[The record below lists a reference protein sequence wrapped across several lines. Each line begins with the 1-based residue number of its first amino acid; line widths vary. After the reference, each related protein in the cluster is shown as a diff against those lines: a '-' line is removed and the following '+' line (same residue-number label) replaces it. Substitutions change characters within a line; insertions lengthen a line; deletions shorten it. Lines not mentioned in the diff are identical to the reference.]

1 MFAEACEMENAE
13 TARRFPRLSTLATL
27 VALCI
32 CGNVHAQQ
40 EQMSS
45 DLLELFG
52 VVPGPTYDPNESQIP
67 RRRPG
72 HPYEPPPEFT
82 IQNPNGVPPAP
93 IDQAG
98 SFIPVPNRWR
108 IMETLGYKFP
118 WYDPYDQNI
127 WKGDKPI
134 DGKDHF
140 LSLNF
145 ISDSVLEPRSVPTP
159 VGPQSPSLP
168 GQNDVLG
175 RVDQV
180 VFSQT
185 LIASADYYKGD
196 TTFKPPEYEFKA
208 TLALNYNRIDVQQVR
223 ATQIDPRL
231 GENRDDGFLGV
242 QELFFLK
249 DLRTV
254 DERFDF
260 DEVRVGIQPFSSD
273 FRGFLFQDSEPGVRF
288 FGNRDNN
295 RWQYNIAYFRPL
307 EKDLNS
313 GLNDVTKAPR
323 HEDLLLFNVYR
334 QDLPIQ
340 GFTSQGIIL
349 LDHNRDTKFYDS
361 DGFLERPAAVG
372 LEQLRRYDVA
382 YLGYNGD
389 GHFGRLNLTASVYG
403 AFGHQDK
410 SIFVDKSDQI
420 RAAFAAAE
428 ASMDFDWIRPRLSV
442 AYASGDKNP
451 YDDKSTGFDSVFEN
465 PIFAGA
471 DTSYWISQSI
481 PLIGGGGVALH
492 GGNSLLPDLRSSKEQ
507 GQANFDNPGLR
518 LIGIGSDFDLTPKN
532 RLSANVNELW
542 FDNTAVLEAL
552 RAASPIDRSIGT
564 DASIAWIYRP
574 FFTQN
579 IVVRLSG
586 AVLLPGTGFKN
597 LYGTDHSQ
605 YYSVLANVVLTY

>member
-1 MFAEACEMENAE
+1 MENAD
-13 TARRFPRLSTLATL
+13 TARRFPRLSRLAAFA
-27 VALCI
+27 ALCI
-32 CGNVHAQQ
+32 CGNIHAQQ
-40 EQMSS
+40 EQATS

-52 VVPGPTYDPNESQIP
+52 IVPGPTYDPNESQIP

-108 IMETLGYKFP
+108 IMESLGYQFP

-140 LSLNF
+140 LALNF
-145 ISDSVLEPRSVPTP
+145 ISDSVLQPRSVPTP
-159 VGPQSPSLP
+159 VGPQSPSEP

-175 RVDQV
+175 RIDQV

-185 LIASADYYKGD
+185 IIASADYYKGD

-249 DLRTV
+249 DLRTL

-295 RWQYNIAYFRPL
+295 RWQYNLAYFRPL

-323 HEDLLLFNVYR
+323 HEDIVIFNVYR

-361 DGFLERPAAVG
+361 DGFLERPAAAG
-372 LEQLRRYDVA
+372 LEQLRKFDVA
-382 YLGYNGD
+382 YIGYNGD
-389 GHFGRLNLTASVYG
+389 GHIGRINLTASLYG
-403 AFGHQDK
+403 VFGHQDH
-410 SIFVDKSDQI
+410 SLFVETSDQV
-420 RAAFAAAE
+420 RAGFAAAE

-481 PLIGGGGVALH
+481 PLIGGGGIVLH
-492 GGNSLLPDLRSSKEQ
+492 GGNSLIPDLRSSKEQ

-564 DASIAWIYRP
+564 DASLAWIFRP
-574 FFTQN
+574 FFSQN
-579 IVVRLSG
+579 IVFRLSG

>member
-1 MFAEACEMENAE
+1 MENAD
-13 TARRFPRLSTLATL
+13 TARRFPRLGTLAAFA
-27 VALCI
+27 ALCI

-40 EQMSS
+40 EQMTS

-98 SFIPVPNRWR
+98 SFLPVPNRWR
-108 IMETLGYKFP
+108 IMESLGYTFP
-118 WYDPYDQNI
+118 WYDPYNQNI

-145 ISDSVLEPRSVPTP
+145 ISDSVLQPRSVPTP
-159 VGPQSPSLP
+159 VGPQSPSEP

-175 RVDQV
+175 RIDQV
-180 VFSQT
+180 VFNQT
-185 LIASADYYKGD
+185 IIASADYYKGD

-249 DLRTV
+249 DLRTL

-260 DEVRVGIQPFSSD
+260 DEVRIGIQPFSSD

-295 RWQYNIAYFRPL
+295 RWQYNLAYFRPL

-323 HEDLLLFNVYR
+323 HEDIVIFNVYR

-361 DGFLERPAAVG
+361 DGFLERPAAAG
-372 LEQLRRYDVA
+372 LEQLRRFDVA
-382 YLGYNGD
+382 YIGYNGD
-389 GHFGRLNLTASVYG
+389 GHIGRVNLTAALYG
-403 AFGHQDK
+403 VFGHQDH
-410 SIFVDKSDQI
+410 SLFVEKSDQV
-420 RAAFAAAE
+420 RAGFAAAE

-451 YDDKSTGFDSVFEN
+451 YDNKSTGFDSVFEN

-471 DTSYWISQSI
+471 DTSYWISQAI
-481 PLIGGGGVALH
+481 PLIGGGGVVLH
-492 GGNSLLPDLRSSKEQ
+492 GGNSLIPDLRSSKEQ
-507 GQANFDNPGLR
+507 GQSNYDNPGLR

-574 FFTQN
+574 FFSQN

>member
-1 MFAEACEMENAE
+1 MENADHK
-13 TARRFPRLSTLATL
+13 RRFPRLSALAAATI
-27 VALCI
+27 CI
-32 CGNVHAQQ
+32 CGNVHAQSV
-40 EQMSS
+40 QMSANV
-45 DLLELFG
+45 LEMLG
-52 VVPGPTYDPNESQIP
+52 IVPGPTYDPNESQIP

-98 SFIPVPNRWR
+98 SFLPVPNRWR

-118 WYDPYDQNI
+118 WYDPYNQNI

-140 LSLNF
+140 LALNF
-145 ISDSVLEPRSVPTP
+145 ISETVDNARSVPTP
-159 VGPQSPSLP
+159 VGPQASSQP

-175 RVDQV
+175 RINQN

-185 LIASADYYKGD
+185 VIASADYYKGD

-208 TLALNYNRIDVQQVR
+208 TLAFNYNRVDVQQVR
-223 ATQIDPRL
+223 AVQIDPRF
-231 GENRDDGFLGV
+231 GQTRDDGFIGV
-242 QELFFLK
+242 QELFYLK
-249 DLRTV
+249 DLRTL

-260 DEVRVGIQPFSSD
+260 DEVRIGIQPFSSD

-323 HEDLLLFNVYR
+323 HEDILLFNVYR
-334 QDLPIQ
+334 QDAPVL

-349 LDHNRDTKFYDS
+349 LDHNRDSKFYDS
-361 DGFLERPAAVG
+361 NGFLERPAAVG
-372 LEQLRRYDVA
+372 IEQLRKFDVA
-382 YLGYNGD
+382 YIGYNGD

-403 AFGHQDK
+403 VFGHQDK

-420 RAAFAAAE
+420 RAGFAAAE
-428 ASMDFDWIRPRLSV
+428 ASMDFDWIRPRVSV

-451 YDDKSTGFDSVFEN
+451 YDNKSTGFDSVFEN

-471 DTSYWISQSI
+471 DTSYWISQGI
-481 PLIGGGGVALH
+481 PLIGGGGVVLH
-492 GGNSLLPDLRSSKEQ
+492 GGNSLIPDLRSSKEQ
-507 GQANFDNPGLR
+507 GQSNYDNPGLR
-518 LIGIGSDFDLTPKN
+518 LVGVGADFDLTPKTS
-532 RLSANVNELW
+532 RVGKRQRILVRQYLGARSATRRV
-542 FDNTAVLEAL
+542 A
-552 RAASPIDRSIGT
+552 DRSQHRHRCIGRV
-564 DASIAWIYRP
+564 DPSSVFLAEHRFPSVRRRAVARHWIQESVRNR
-574 FFTQN
+574 TQS
-579 IVVRLSG
+579 LLLG
-586 AVLLPGTGFKN
+586 ARRYDSDLLRMT
-597 LYGTDHSQ
+597 
-605 YYSVLANVVLTY
+605 

>member
-1 MFAEACEMENAE
+1 MENAD

-175 RVDQV
+175 RIDQV

-349 LDHNRDTKFYDS
+349 LDHNRDTQFYDS

-403 AFGHQDK
+403 VFGHQDK

-420 RAAFAAAE
+420 RAGFAAAE

-492 GGNSLLPDLRSSKEQ
+492 GSNSLIPDLRSSKEQ

>member
-1 MFAEACEMENAE
+1 MENAA
-13 TARRFPRLSTLATL
+13 TTRRFPRLSTLAAFA
-27 VALCI
+27 ALCI
-32 CGNVHAQQ
+32 CGNIHAQQ
-40 EQMSS
+40 EQMTS

-108 IMETLGYKFP
+108 IMESLGYKFP

-145 ISDSVLEPRSVPTP
+145 ISDSVLQPRSVPTP
-159 VGPQSPSLP
+159 VGPQSPSEP

-175 RVDQV
+175 RIDQV

-185 LIASADYYKGD
+185 IIASADYYKGD

-249 DLRTV
+249 DLRTL

-295 RWQYNIAYFRPL
+295 RWQYNLAYFRPL

-323 HEDLLLFNVYR
+323 HEDIVIFNVYR

-361 DGFLERPAAVG
+361 DGFLERPAAAG
-372 LEQLRRYDVA
+372 LEQLRKFDVA
-382 YLGYNGD
+382 YIGYNGD
-389 GHFGRLNLTASVYG
+389 GHIGRVNLTASLYG
-403 AFGHQDK
+403 VIGHQDH
-410 SIFVDKSDQI
+410 SLFVEKSDQV
-420 RAAFAAAE
+420 RAGFAAAE

-451 YDDKSTGFDSVFEN
+451 YDNKSTGFDSVFEN

-471 DTSYWISQSI
+471 DTSYWISQAI

-492 GGNSLLPDLRSSKEQ
+492 GGNSLIPDLRSSKEQ
-507 GQANFDNPGLR
+507 GQSNYDNPGLR

-532 RLSANVNELW
+532 R
-542 FDNTAVLEAL
+542 AVRE
-552 RAASPIDRSIGT
+552 RQRT
-564 DASIAWIYRP
+564 
-574 FFTQN
+574 
-579 IVVRLSG
+579 VVRQHGRAGSVACRVADRPQHRHRCVDRVDLS
-586 AVLLPGTGFKN
+586 AVLLAEHRVPFVRRGIAAGHRFQES
-597 LYGTDHSQ
+597 LWHRSFA
-605 YYSVLANVVLTY
+605 VLLGAGERRADLLRTCRI